1 MSYLISWECVIA
13 AAVLLPSLLITL
25 WHLRQSLA
33 ALFMPRVKNPA
44 TFKFQKKRSSLPR
57 IKKPFSV
64 DPVTRHAKL

>member
-1 MSYLISWECVIA
+1 MGMCDRGGCSSTEFADNALA
-13 AAVLLPSLLITL
+13 FKTK
-25 WHLRQSLA
+25 LA